1 MSVLKITNLHA
12 TVAGQE
18 ILRGVDLEV
27 RSGEVHALMGP
38 NGSGKSTLSH
48 VLMGRGDYAVT
59 GGSVTIDGD
68 ELLDLPT
75 HERAARGLFLA
86 LQYPVE
92 LPGVRLDD
100 FLAAALHGQGRD
112 ADDLRARVATEA
124 DRLGVAAQFLER
136 GLNVEFSGG
145 EQKRAETLQLAVLR
159 PKFAVLD
166 EIDSGLDVDA
176 LRDVAR
182 RVEAMT
188 TEDDLGVLAIT
199 HYARL
204 LDELRP
210 DVVHVLM
217 GGRVVQT
224 GGPELAQQ
232 LEETGY
238 EGLAAALGVE
248 TAVEVAA
255 ARRSLRRPAR
265 LLGHPIVPGPGRPR
279 QVVLECV
286 RERFESR
293 THSELRQDVLDV
305 RAHGRI
311 RDVHVVRELPPA
323 LALQHALEHLAFR
336 GGEEAEQVLGSRRLL
351 CDSVV
356 RSVAVRG
363 RSALASRATFGSGCP
378 PPWARSTMLTI

>member
-1 MSVLKITNLHA
+1 VQAGVGMSVLKIERVRA
-12 TVAGQE
+12 SVAGQE

-59 GGSVTIDGD
+59 GGSVTIDGE

-100 FLAAALHGQGRD
+100 FLDAALRGQGRD
-112 ADDLRARVATEA
+112 PGDLGERVSAEA
-124 DRLGVAAQFLER
+124 DRLGVASQFLER

-217 GGRVVQT
+217 GGRVVRT
-224 GGPELAQQ
+224 GGPELAQE

-238 EGLAAALGVE
+238 EGLAAALGIE
-248 TAVEVAA
+248 PTVEVAEPEDPFA
-255 ARRSLRRPAR
+255 DPV
-265 LLGHPIVPGPGRPR
+265 G
-279 QVVLECV
+279 
-286 RERFESR
+286 F
-293 THSELRQDVLDV
+293 
-305 RAHGRI
+305 
-311 RDVHVVRELPPA
+311 
-323 LALQHALEHLAFR
+323 
-336 GGEEAEQVLGSRRLL
+336 
-351 CDSVV
+351 
-356 RSVAVRG
+356 
-363 RSALASRATFGSGCP
+363 
-378 PPWARSTMLTI
+378 